1 MARAKLSGALLAQK
15 GAAAPTAVHR
25 DEERHSAPPANAG
38 GQTGKS
44 IALTLKVDQARY
56 EALKVLGARTRR
68 SNQEILLEALDAYLR
83 TQVSISAEV
92 GPGISVQSRP
102 TPAVE

>member
-15 GAAAPTAVHR
+15 GTAAPTTTHIDIAR
-25 DEERHSAPPANAG
+25 YSAPPSALPEGQG
-38 GQTGKS
+38 GKP

-68 SNQEILLEALDAYLR
+68 SNQEILLAALDLYLKGEG
-83 TQVSISAEV
+83 T
-92 GPGISVQSRP
+92 
-102 TPAVE
+102 